1 MTRLLCLDTTAAH
14 CAVALIDG
22 KKVLSSNKEPMTKG
36 QAERL
41 FPMIDE
47 TLQTAG
53 LSLKD
58 LDAIS
63 VATGPGNF
71 TGVRICVSAARGLAL
86 SLGIPAIGVSC
97 LEALAYGHT
106 GDVLAVLDARADHVY
121 YQIFCDPKMPKD
133 PTHMPRSELT
143 QAVGPVDMCVGFNAA
158 DIAAE
163 LGAAASSEQMP
174 APEIYGFIAQTKD
187 WTSEPRPAPL
197 YLRSPDAALP
207 SEPAPHIIP

>member
-53 LSLKD
+53 ITFKN
-58 LDAIS
+58 LD
-63 VATGPGNF
+63 
-71 TGVRICVSAARGLAL
+71 
-86 SLGIPAIGVSC
+86 
-97 LEALAYGHT
+97 
-106 GDVLAVLDARADHVY
+106 
-121 YQIFCDPKMPKD
+121 
-133 PTHMPRSELT
+133 
-143 QAVGPVDMCVGFNAA
+143 AA

>member
-1 MTRLLCLDTTAAH
+1 
-14 CAVALIDG
+14 
-22 KKVLSSNKEPMTKG
+22 MTKG

-86 SLGIPAIGVSC
+86 SLGIP
-97 LEALAYGHT
+97 
-106 GDVLAVLDARADHVY
+106 
-121 YQIFCDPKMPKD
+121 
-133 PTHMPRSELT
+133 
-143 QAVGPVDMCVGFNAA
+143 DMCVGFNAA